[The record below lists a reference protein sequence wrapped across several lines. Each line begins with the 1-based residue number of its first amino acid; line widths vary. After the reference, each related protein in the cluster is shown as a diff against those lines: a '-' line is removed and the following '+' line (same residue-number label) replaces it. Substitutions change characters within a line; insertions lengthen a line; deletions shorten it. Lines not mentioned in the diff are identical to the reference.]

1 MKGFLWTLSL
11 IIMFFESNQL
21 ANGQSQVDGP
31 YVFYKRDKI
40 LVKTILSQDD
50 IKSVHI
56 DSFPTSQKKNITLQ
70 VNTDEPGKTFSVKL
84 KLRLE
89 KENSETNKVSK
100 QLILS
105 DIEANIKAFRLLLQA
120 NGVIDADFN
129 WTFGDGHLVLT
140 GDFFDRGD
148 QLQEVLWLIYSLEDK
163 AKAAKGYVH
172 FILGNHEIMNLNGDL
187 RYVPKKYFD
196 HAKLMGVTYLSLYWD
211 DTEIGRWLR
220 TKNII
225 EKVGD
230 FLCMHGGFS
239 PIMNQVALPLAK
251 INSLAR
257 PYYADTAYAYPDP
270 VTDLIYS
277 DLGPFWYR
285 GYYTGKNK
293 ITIEQID
300 STLDLYHVKHIA
312 IGHTIVADVVN
323 VSYNGKIFNTDVPH
337 AKGFSEALLVENN
350 KYYRVNTNGERK
362 EFTLR

>member
-1 MKGFLWTLSL
+1 MKGFLCIVSL
-11 IIMFFESNQL
+11 FIMFFESTQIV
-21 ANGQSQVDGP
+21 NGQSQVDGP

-40 LVKTILSQDD
+40 LVTTILSQDN
-50 IKSVHI
+50 IKSVHT
-56 DSFPTSQKKNITLQ
+56 DSFPMSQKKNITLQ
-70 VNTDEPGKTFSVKL
+70 VNTDEPGKTFTVKL
-84 KLRLE
+84 KSKLE

-129 WTFGDGHLVLT
+129 WTFGEGHLVLT

-187 RYVPKKYFD
+187 RYVSKKYFE

-239 PIMNQVALPLAK
+239 SIMNQVALPLAK
-251 INSLAR
+251 INSMAR

-270 VTDLIYS
+270 ITDLIYS

-300 STLDLYHVKHIA
+300 STLDLYNVKHIA

-337 AKGFSEALLVENN
+337 AKGFSEALLVEDN

-362 EFTLR
+362 EFQMR